1 MQNHEVNL
9 NHLWLYH
16 LNTTAV
22 YKTLYTHTHTHADL
36 AFAKFHVYF
45 KCWFHVIQKDIGL
58 FLLWVCHYSN
68 SFKNYFIINLI
79 SKSSFLH
86 TSVFTFLKSN
96 EPAKMIDFGAIQTQ
110 ANVYLLCDHQSDV
123 TIFKL

>member
-36 AFAKFHVYF
+36 AFAKFHVYLNVDF
-45 KCWFHVIQKDIGL
+45 TWYKKIL
-58 FLLWVCHYSN
+58 VCFSYEYAITQIVS
-68 SFKNYFIINLI
+68 KII
-79 SKSSFLH
+79 S
-86 TSVFTFLKSN
+86 
-96 EPAKMIDFGAIQTQ
+96 
-110 ANVYLLCDHQSDV
+110 
-123 TIFKL
+123 